1 MRVVLVLA
9 LLVLVEPFFL
19 RREGAEAEAEADSDP
34 SAASSSSNE
43 NAFDSIFSF
52 SSLQSPFFLKPVNS
66 QSPLAKY
73 VDRFRNI
80 YGKIIIKWVWVLP
93 RVLRDLDPL
102 HFPLKWRLSISRAG
116 SFSKISMVKNV
127 TAHNLTQYQF

>member
-80 YGKIIIKWVWVLP
+80 YSKIIIKWVWVLTS
-93 RVLRDLDPL
+93 VLRDLNP
-102 HFPLKWRLSISRAG
+102 FPLKWRLSISWTE
-116 SFSKISMVKNV
+116 SFSKILMVKNV

>member
-1 MRVVLVLA
+1 MRVVLVLVLA

-52 SSLQSPFFLKPVNS
+52 SSLQSPIFLKPVNF

-80 YGKIIIKWVWVLP
+80 YSKIIIKWVWVLP
-93 RVLRDLDPL
+93 SVLRDLDPL
-102 HFPLKWRLSISRAG
+102 HFPLKWRLSISWAG
-116 SFSKISMVKNV
+116 SFSKISVVKNG
-127 TAHNLTQYQF
+127 TAHNLT

>member
-66 QSPLAKY
+66 QTHSHPLLNTLIDF
-73 VDRFRNI
+73 VI
-80 YGKIIIKWVWVLP
+80 YIV
-93 RVLRDLDPL
+93 R
-102 HFPLKWRLSISRAG
+102 
-116 SFSKISMVKNV
+116 
-127 TAHNLTQYQF
+127 

>member
-80 YGKIIIKWVWVLP
+80 YGKIIIKWVWVLTS
-93 RVLRDLDPL
+93 VLRDLNP
-102 HFPLKWRLSISRAG
+102 FPLKWRLSISWTE
-116 SFSKISMVKNV
+116 SFSKILMVKNV

>member
-43 NAFDSIFSF
+43 NAFDSIF
-52 SSLQSPFFLKPVNS
+52 FFFFTSVAFFFETSQLTDS

-80 YGKIIIKWVWVLP
+80 YSKIIIKWVWVLP
-93 RVLRDLDPL
+93 SVLRDLYPL
-102 HFPLKWRLSISRAG
+102 HFPLKWRRSISWAG
-116 SFSKISMVKNV
+116 SFSKISMVKNE
-127 TAHNLTQYQF
+127 TAHNLT